1 MKTYQKMGELRGG
14 NRNLKIRYEGDMKI
28 MQKAESRY
36 HWGFSIMRLLVTSR
50 EHCRKRNQISGC

>member
-1 MKTYQKMGELRGG
+1 MGELRGG